1 MKKENQQRSA
11 VPLAKSFRGK
21 VDLLVLLAIVV
32 SVVLIL
38 VATVPAAQS
47 RLQGTVKNYML
58 DMAKAYG
65 ASLDEEITYNGED
78 KILNAETLGDVVG
91 SAKVTGIESSYAY
104 VVTKDGTMM
113 YHPTEEKIGKPV
125 ENEVVKGLVA
135 QIQDGKVPAAAVT
148 DYLFNGEIK
157 YASYYVSKIDGTPF
171 ILVISAD
178 ENEVVAPVKSI
189 LTRAILFGLLIA
201 IAIMVIEALLIRK
214 SLRPVV
220 MLEEIINR
228 MSQLDVRQNE
238 TLDRLAKRSDEFG
251 VMSKAIQGL
260 QQQLGQTVQTIKG
273 QSEKLFSSSDTMMK
287 SATNMSETSSQ
298 VDQAVSD
305 IAQGATSQAD
315 STQKA
320 TDTVVRIGEMIEAA
334 TAAVAQLDTVSK
346 QMTEA
351 QNTASGILNDL
362 DEINKQ
368 TTDAVDE
375 IARQTDQTN
384 ESAAKIQEVTSLI
397 SSIAEETNL
406 LSLNASIEAAR
417 AGEAG
422 RGFAVVAEEIGK
434 LAEQSNQSA
443 KQIEDIIAQ
452 LVADSSRS
460 VKTMETVREITS
472 RQSQDIGK
480 TNEAFGKIT
489 EGIAASNECVSNIS
503 NQMRDM
509 DLARAEVVDTVENL
523 SAIAEE
529 NAASTQESSASV
541 TQINEIAGDIR
552 ESSGN
557 LRDIAEVLRNNMN
570 EFKN

>member
-38 VATVPAAQS
+38 AATVPAAQS

-78 KILNAETLGDVVG
+78 KILNAETLGDMVG

-113 YHPTEEKIGKPV
+113 YHPTEEKIGQPV

-148 DYLFNGEIK
+148 DYLFKGQIK

-178 ENEVVAPVKSI
+178 ESEVVAPVKSI

-220 MLEEIINR
+220 MLDEIINR

-260 QQQLGQTVQTIKG
+260 QQQLDHTVVTIKG

-287 SATNMSETSSQ
+287 SATNMSETTSQ

-460 VKTMETVREITS
+460 VRTMETVREITS
-472 RQSQDIGK
+472 RQSEDIGK

-509 DLARAEVVDTVENL
+509 DLARAEVVDTVESL

>member
-38 VATVPAAQS
+38 AATVPAAQS

-78 KILNAETLGDVVG
+78 KILNAETLGDMVG

-104 VVTKDGTMM
+104 VVTNDGTMM

-178 ENEVVAPVKSI
+178 ESEVVAPVKSI

-201 IAIMVIEALLIRK
+201 IVIMVIEALLIRK

-220 MLEEIINR
+220 MLDEIINR

-260 QQQLGQTVQTIKG
+260 QQQLDQTVVTIKG

-287 SATNMSETSSQ
+287 SATNMSETTSQ

-460 VKTMETVREITS
+460 VRTMETVREITS
-472 RQSQDIGK
+472 RQSEDIGK

-509 DLARAEVVDTVENL
+509 DLARAEVVDTVESL

>member
-65 ASLDEEITYNGED
+65 ASLDAEITYNGED
-78 KILNAETLGDVVG
+78 KTLNAETLGDMVG

-104 VVTKDGTMM
+104 VVTNDGTMM

-148 DYLFNGEIK
+148 DYLFNGQIK

-201 IAIMVIEALLIRK
+201 IAIMVIEALMIRK

-220 MLEEIINR
+220 MLDEIINR

-260 QQQLGQTVQTIKG
+260 QQQLGQTIQTIKG

-362 DEINKQ
+362 DAINKQ

-503 NQMRDM
+503 NHMRDM

>member
-78 KILNAETLGDVVG
+78 KILNAETLGDMVG

-113 YHPTEEKIGKPV
+113 YHPTEEKIGQPV

-178 ENEVVAPVKSI
+178 ESEVVAPVKSI

-201 IAIMVIEALLIRK
+201 IVIMVIEALLIRK

-220 MLEEIINR
+220 MLDEIINR
-228 MSQLDVRQNE
+228 LSQLDVRQNE

-260 QQQLGQTVQTIKG
+260 QQQLDHTVVTIKG
-273 QSEKLFSSSDTMMK
+273 QSEKIFSSSDTMMK
-287 SATNMSETSSQ
+287 SATNMSETTSQ

-460 VKTMETVREITS
+460 VRTMETVREITS
-472 RQSQDIGK
+472 RQSEDIGK

-509 DLARAEVVDTVENL
+509 DLARAEVVDTVESL

>member
-38 VATVPAAQS
+38 AATVPAAQS

-78 KILNAETLGDVVG
+78 KILNAETLGDMVG

-104 VVTKDGTMM
+104 VVTNDGTMM

-157 YASYYVSKIDGTPF
+157 YASYYVSKTDGTPF

-189 LTRAILFGLLIA
+189 ITRAILFGLLIT

-260 QQQLGQTVQTIKG
+260 QQQLDHTVVTIKG
-273 QSEKLFSSSDTMMK
+273 QSEKIFSSSDTMMK
-287 SATNMSETSSQ
+287 SATNMSETTSQ

-460 VKTMETVREITS
+460 VRTMETVREITS
-472 RQSQDIGK
+472 RQSEDIGK

-509 DLARAEVVDTVENL
+509 DLARAEVVDTVESL

>member
-38 VATVPAAQS
+38 AATVPAAQS

-65 ASLDEEITYNGED
+65 ASLDAEITYNGED
-78 KILNAETLGDVVG
+78 KTLNAETLGDMVG

-104 VVTKDGTMM
+104 VVTNDGTMM

-201 IAIMVIEALLIRK
+201 IAIMVIEALMIRK

-220 MLEEIINR
+220 MLDEIINR

-260 QQQLGQTVQTIKG
+260 QQQLGQTIQTIKG

-362 DEINKQ
+362 DAINKQ

>member
-38 VATVPAAQS
+38 AATVPAAQS

-78 KILNAETLGDVVG
+78 KILNAETLGDMVG

-104 VVTKDGTMM
+104 VVTNDGTMM

-178 ENEVVAPVKSI
+178 ESEVVAPVKSI

-201 IAIMVIEALLIRK
+201 IVIMVIEALLIRK

-220 MLEEIINR
+220 MLDEIINR

-260 QQQLGQTVQTIKG
+260 QQQLDHTVVTIKG

-287 SATNMSETSSQ
+287 SATNMSETTSQ

-460 VKTMETVREITS
+460 VRTMETVREITS
-472 RQSQDIGK
+472 RQSEDIGK

-509 DLARAEVVDTVENL
+509 DLARAEVVDTVESL

>member
-78 KILNAETLGDVVG
+78 KILNAETLGDMVG

-148 DYLFNGEIK
+148 DYLFKGQIK
-157 YASYYVSKIDGTPF
+157 YASYYVSKTDGTPF

-189 LTRAILFGLLIA
+189 ITRAILFGLLIT

-260 QQQLGQTVQTIKG
+260 QQQLDHTVVTIKG
-273 QSEKLFSSSDTMMK
+273 QSEKIFSSSDTMMK
-287 SATNMSETSSQ
+287 SATNMSETTSQ

-460 VKTMETVREITS
+460 VRTMETVREITS
-472 RQSQDIGK
+472 RQSEDIGK

-509 DLARAEVVDTVENL
+509 DLARAEVVDTVESL

>member
-38 VATVPAAQS
+38 AATVPAAQS

-65 ASLDEEITYNGED
+65 ASLDAEITYNGED
-78 KILNAETLGDVVG
+78 KTLNAETLGDMVG

-104 VVTKDGTMM
+104 VVTNDGTMM

-178 ENEVVAPVKSI
+178 ESEVVAPVKSI

-201 IAIMVIEALLIRK
+201 IVIMVIEALLIRK

-220 MLEEIINR
+220 MLDEIINR

-260 QQQLGQTVQTIKG
+260 QQQLDQTVVTIKG

-287 SATNMSETSSQ
+287 SATNMSETTSQ

-460 VKTMETVREITS
+460 VRTMETVREITS

>member
-78 KILNAETLGDVVG
+78 KILNAETLGDMVG

-157 YASYYVSKIDGTPF
+157 YASYYVSKTDGTPF

-260 QQQLGQTVQTIKG
+260 QQQLDQTVVTIKG

-287 SATNMSETSSQ
+287 SATNMSETTSQ

-460 VKTMETVREITS
+460 VRTMETVREITS
-472 RQSQDIGK
+472 RQSEDIGK

-509 DLARAEVVDTVENL
+509 DLARAEVVDTVESL

>member
-21 VDLLVLLAIVV
+21 LDLLVLLAIVV

-78 KILNAETLGDVVG
+78 KILNAETLGDMVG

-260 QQQLGQTVQTIKG
+260 QQQLDHTVVTIKG
-273 QSEKLFSSSDTMMK
+273 QSEKIFSSSDTMMK
-287 SATNMSETSSQ
+287 SATNMSETTSQ

-460 VKTMETVREITS
+460 VRTMETVREITS
-472 RQSQDIGK
+472 RQSEDIGK

-509 DLARAEVVDTVENL
+509 DLARAEVVDTVESL

>member
-21 VDLLVLLAIVV
+21 VVLLVLLAIVV

-38 VATVPAAQS
+38 AATVPAAQS

-78 KILNAETLGDVVG
+78 KILNAETLRDMLG

-104 VVTKDGTMM
+104 VVTNDGTMM

-148 DYLFNGEIK
+148 DYLFKGEIK
-157 YASYYVSKIDGTPF
+157 YASYYVSKTDGTPF

-178 ENEVVAPVKSI
+178 ENEVVAPIKSI

-220 MLEEIINR
+220 MLDEIINR

-260 QQQLGQTVQTIKG
+260 QQQLDQTVVTIKG

-287 SATNMSETSSQ
+287 DATNMSETTSQ

-375 IARQTDQTN
+375 IARQTEQTN

-460 VKTMETVREITS
+460 VRTMETVREITS
-472 RQSQDIGK
+472 RQSEDIGK

-570 EFKN
+570 EFKH

>member
-65 ASLDEEITYNGED
+65 ASLDAEITYNGED
-78 KILNAETLGDVVG
+78 KTLNAETLGDMVG

-104 VVTKDGTMM
+104 VVTNDGTMM

-148 DYLFNGEIK
+148 DYLFNGQIK

-201 IAIMVIEALLIRK
+201 IAIMVIEALMIRK

-220 MLEEIINR
+220 MLDEIINR

-260 QQQLGQTVQTIKG
+260 QQQLGQTIQTIKG

-362 DEINKQ
+362 DAINKQ

-509 DLARAEVVDTVENL
+509 DLARAEVVDTVESL

>member
-1 MKKENQQRSA
+1 
-11 VPLAKSFRGK
+11 
-21 VDLLVLLAIVV
+21 
-32 SVVLIL
+32 
-38 VATVPAAQS
+38 
-47 RLQGTVKNYML
+47 ML

-78 KILNAETLGDVVG
+78 KILNAETLRDMVG

-104 VVTKDGTMM
+104 VVTNDGTMM

-148 DYLFNGEIK
+148 DYLFNGQIK

-201 IAIMVIEALLIRK
+201 IVIMVIEALLIRK

-220 MLEEIINR
+220 MLDEIINR

-260 QQQLGQTVQTIKG
+260 QQQLGQTIQTIKG

-362 DEINKQ
+362 DAINKQ

>member
-38 VATVPAAQS
+38 AATVPAAQS

-78 KILNAETLGDVVG
+78 KILNAETLGDMVG

-157 YASYYVSKIDGTPF
+157 YASYYVSKTDGTPF

-260 QQQLGQTVQTIKG
+260 QQQLDHTVVTIKG
-273 QSEKLFSSSDTMMK
+273 QSEKIFSSSDTMMK
-287 SATNMSETSSQ
+287 SATNMSETTSQ

-460 VKTMETVREITS
+460 VRTMETVREITS
-472 RQSQDIGK
+472 RQSEDIGK

-509 DLARAEVVDTVENL
+509 DLARAEVIDTVESL

-570 EFKN
+570 EFKH

>member
-38 VATVPAAQS
+38 AATVPAAQS

-65 ASLDEEITYNGED
+65 ASLDEEITYIGED
-78 KILNAETLGDVVG
+78 KILNAETLGDMVG

-104 VVTKDGTMM
+104 VVTNDGTMM

-135 QIQDGKVPAAAVT
+135 QIQDGKVPTAAVT
-148 DYLFNGEIK
+148 DYLFKGQIK

-228 MSQLDVRQNE
+228 MSQLDVRPNE

-251 VMSKAIQGL
+251 VMSKAILGL
-260 QQQLGQTVQTIKG
+260 QQQLDPTVVTIKG
-273 QSEKLFSSSDTMMK
+273 QSEKIFSSSDTMMK
-287 SATNMSETSSQ
+287 SATNMSETTSQ

-460 VKTMETVREITS
+460 VRTMETVREITS
-472 RQSQDIGK
+472 RQSEDIGK

-509 DLARAEVVDTVENL
+509 DLARAEVVDTVESL

>member
-38 VATVPAAQS
+38 AATVPAAQS

-78 KILNAETLGDVVG
+78 KILNAETLGDMVG

-104 VVTKDGTMM
+104 VVTNDGTMM

-157 YASYYVSKIDGTPF
+157 YASYYVSKTDGTPF

-178 ENEVVAPVKSI
+178 ESEVVAPVKSI

-201 IAIMVIEALLIRK
+201 IVIMVIEALLIRK

-220 MLEEIINR
+220 MLDEIINR

-260 QQQLGQTVQTIKG
+260 QQQLDHTVVTIKG

-287 SATNMSETSSQ
+287 SATNMSETTSQ

-460 VKTMETVREITS
+460 VRTMETVREITS
-472 RQSQDIGK
+472 RQSEDIGK

-509 DLARAEVVDTVENL
+509 DLARAEVVDTVESL

>member
-65 ASLDEEITYNGED
+65 ASLDAEITYNGED
-78 KILNAETLGDVVG
+78 KTLNAETLGDMVG

-104 VVTKDGTMM
+104 VVTNDGTMM

-148 DYLFNGEIK
+148 DYLFNGQIK

-201 IAIMVIEALLIRK
+201 IAIMVIEALMIRK

-220 MLEEIINR
+220 MLDEIINR

-260 QQQLGQTVQTIKG
+260 QQQLGQTIQTIKG

-362 DEINKQ
+362 DAINKQ

>member
-38 VATVPAAQS
+38 AATVPAAQS

-78 KILNAETLGDVVG
+78 KILNAETLGDMVG

-113 YHPTEEKIGKPV
+113 YHPTEEKIGQPV

-220 MLEEIINR
+220 MLDEIINR

-260 QQQLGQTVQTIKG
+260 QQQLDHTVVTIKG
-273 QSEKLFSSSDTMMK
+273 QSEKIFSSSDTMMK
-287 SATNMSETSSQ
+287 SATNMSETTSQ

-460 VKTMETVREITS
+460 VRTMETVREITS
-472 RQSQDIGK
+472 RQSEDIGK

-509 DLARAEVVDTVENL
+509 DLARAEVVDTVESL

>member
-78 KILNAETLGDVVG
+78 KILNAETLGDMLG

-113 YHPTEEKIGKPV
+113 YHPTEEKIGQPV

-148 DYLFNGEIK
+148 DYLFKGQIK

-260 QQQLGQTVQTIKG
+260 QQQLDHTVVTIKG

-287 SATNMSETSSQ
+287 DATNMSETTSQ

-375 IARQTDQTN
+375 IARQTEQTN

-460 VKTMETVREITS
+460 VKTMEAVREITS
-472 RQSQDIGK
+472 RQSEDIGK

>member
-11 VPLAKSFRGK
+11 VPLATSFRGK

-38 VATVPAAQS
+38 AATVPAAQS

-78 KILNAETLGDVVG
+78 KILNAETLGDMVG

-113 YHPTEEKIGKPV
+113 YHPTAEKIGKPV

-148 DYLFNGEIK
+148 DYLFNGQIK

-201 IAIMVIEALLIRK
+201 IVIMVIEALLIRK

-220 MLEEIINR
+220 MLDEIINR

-260 QQQLGQTVQTIKG
+260 QQQLDHTVVTIKG

-287 SATNMSETSSQ
+287 SATNMSETTSQ

-460 VKTMETVREITS
+460 VRTMETVREITS
-472 RQSQDIGK
+472 RQSEDIGK

-509 DLARAEVVDTVENL
+509 DLARAEVVDTVESL

-570 EFKN
+570 EFKH

>member
-38 VATVPAAQS
+38 AATVPAAQS

-78 KILNAETLGDVVG
+78 KILNAETLGDMVG

-113 YHPTEEKIGKPV
+113 YHPTEEKIGQPV

-148 DYLFNGEIK
+148 DYLFKGQIK

-260 QQQLGQTVQTIKG
+260 QQQLDHTVVTIKG

-287 SATNMSETSSQ
+287 SATNMSETTSQ

-460 VKTMETVREITS
+460 VKTMEAVREITS
-472 RQSQDIGK
+472 RQSEDIGK

-509 DLARAEVVDTVENL
+509 DLARAEVVDTVESL
-523 SAIAEE
+523 CYRRRKCSIHPGVFCIGY
-529 NAASTQESSASV
+529 S
-541 TQINEIAGDIR
+541 D
-552 ESSGN
+552 
-557 LRDIAEVLRNNMN
+557 
-570 EFKN
+570 

>member
-38 VATVPAAQS
+38 AATVPAAQS

-65 ASLDEEITYNGED
+65 ASLDEEVTYNGED
-78 KILNAETLGDVVG
+78 KILNAETLRDMVG

-113 YHPTEEKIGKPV
+113 YHPTEEKIGQPV

-148 DYLFNGEIK
+148 DYLFKGEIK

-220 MLEEIINR
+220 MLDEIINR

-260 QQQLGQTVQTIKG
+260 QQQLDHTVVTIKG

-287 SATNMSETSSQ
+287 SATNMSETTNQ

-443 KQIEDIIAQ
+443 KKILLLSWSQIHHGLLRPWKRFVRLPAVRAKI
-452 LVADSSRS
+452 S
-460 VKTMETVREITS
+460 VRRMRHSVRL
-472 RQSQDIGK
+472 QK
-480 TNEAFGKIT
+480 
-489 EGIAASNECVSNIS
+489 
-503 NQMRDM
+503 
-509 DLARAEVVDTVENL
+509 
-523 SAIAEE
+523 
-529 NAASTQESSASV
+529 
-541 TQINEIAGDIR
+541 
-552 ESSGN
+552 
-557 LRDIAEVLRNNMN
+557 VLQHPMHA
-570 EFKN
+570 

>member
-78 KILNAETLGDVVG
+78 KILNAETLGDMVG

-157 YASYYVSKIDGTPF
+157 YASYYVSKTDGTPF

-260 QQQLGQTVQTIKG
+260 QQQLDHTVVTIKG
-273 QSEKLFSSSDTMMK
+273 QSEKIFSSSDTMMK
-287 SATNMSETSSQ
+287 SATNMSETTSQ

-460 VKTMETVREITS
+460 VRTMETVREITS
-472 RQSQDIGK
+472 RQSEDIGK

-509 DLARAEVVDTVENL
+509 DLARAEVVDTVESL

>member
-65 ASLDEEITYNGED
+65 ASLDAEITYNGED
-78 KILNAETLGDVVG
+78 KTLNAETLGDMVG

-104 VVTKDGTMM
+104 VVTNDGTMM

-148 DYLFNGEIK
+148 DYLFNGQIK

-201 IAIMVIEALLIRK
+201 IVIMVIEALLIRK

-220 MLEEIINR
+220 MLDEIINR

-260 QQQLGQTVQTIKG
+260 QQQLDQTVVMIKG

-287 SATNMSETSSQ
+287 SATNMSETTSQ

-509 DLARAEVVDTVENL
+509 DLARAEVVDTVESL

>member
-21 VDLLVLLAIVV
+21 LDLLVLLAIVV

-38 VATVPAAQS
+38 AATVPAAQS

-78 KILNAETLGDVVG
+78 KILNAETLGDMVG

-157 YASYYVSKIDGTPF
+157 YASYYVSKTDGTPF

-260 QQQLGQTVQTIKG
+260 QQQLDHTVVTIKG
-273 QSEKLFSSSDTMMK
+273 QSEKIFSSSDTMMK
-287 SATNMSETSSQ
+287 SATNMSETTSQ

-460 VKTMETVREITS
+460 VRTMETVREITS
-472 RQSQDIGK
+472 RQSEDIGK

-509 DLARAEVVDTVENL
+509 DLARAEVVDTVESL

>member
-1 MKKENQQRSA
+1 
-11 VPLAKSFRGK
+11 
-21 VDLLVLLAIVV
+21 
-32 SVVLIL
+32 
-38 VATVPAAQS
+38 
-47 RLQGTVKNYML
+47 ML
-58 DMAKAYG
+58 D
-65 ASLDEEITYNGED
+65 
-78 KILNAETLGDVVG
+78 
-91 SAKVTGIESSYAY
+91 
-104 VVTKDGTMM
+104 
-113 YHPTEEKIGKPV
+113 
-125 ENEVVKGLVA
+125 
-135 QIQDGKVPAAAVT
+135 
-148 DYLFNGEIK
+148 
-157 YASYYVSKIDGTPF
+157 
-171 ILVISAD
+171 
-178 ENEVVAPVKSI
+178 
-189 LTRAILFGLLIA
+189 
-201 IAIMVIEALLIRK
+201 
-214 SLRPVV
+214 
-220 MLEEIINR
+220 EIINR

-260 QQQLGQTVQTIKG
+260 QQQLDHTVVTIKG

-287 SATNMSETSSQ
+287 SATNMSETTSQ

-460 VKTMETVREITS
+460 VRTMETVREITS
-472 RQSQDIGK
+472 RQSEDIGK

-509 DLARAEVVDTVENL
+509 DLARAEVVDTVESL

>member
-78 KILNAETLGDVVG
+78 KILNAETLGDMVG

-157 YASYYVSKIDGTPF
+157 YASYYVSKTDGTPF

-220 MLEEIINR
+220 MLDEIINR

-260 QQQLGQTVQTIKG
+260 QQQLDHTVVTIKG
-273 QSEKLFSSSDTMMK
+273 QSEKIFSSSDTMMK
-287 SATNMSETSSQ
+287 SATNMSETTSQ

-460 VKTMETVREITS
+460 VRTMETVREITS
-472 RQSQDIGK
+472 RQSEDIGK

-509 DLARAEVVDTVENL
+509 DLARAEVVDTVESL

>member
-1 MKKENQQRSA
+1 
-11 VPLAKSFRGK
+11 
-21 VDLLVLLAIVV
+21 
-32 SVVLIL
+32 
-38 VATVPAAQS
+38 
-47 RLQGTVKNYML
+47 
-58 DMAKAYG
+58 
-65 ASLDEEITYNGED
+65 
-78 KILNAETLGDVVG
+78 
-91 SAKVTGIESSYAY
+91 
-104 VVTKDGTMM
+104 
-113 YHPTEEKIGKPV
+113 
-125 ENEVVKGLVA
+125 
-135 QIQDGKVPAAAVT
+135 
-148 DYLFNGEIK
+148 
-157 YASYYVSKIDGTPF
+157 
-171 ILVISAD
+171 
-178 ENEVVAPVKSI
+178 
-189 LTRAILFGLLIA
+189 
-201 IAIMVIEALLIRK
+201 
-214 SLRPVV
+214 
-220 MLEEIINR
+220 
-228 MSQLDVRQNE
+228 
-238 TLDRLAKRSDEFG
+238 
-251 VMSKAIQGL
+251 
-260 QQQLGQTVQTIKG
+260 
-273 QSEKLFSSSDTMMK
+273 
-287 SATNMSETSSQ
+287 
-298 VDQAVSD
+298 
-305 IAQGATSQAD
+305 
-315 STQKA
+315 
-320 TDTVVRIGEMIEAA
+320 
-334 TAAVAQLDTVSK
+334 
-346 QMTEA
+346 MTEA

-460 VKTMETVREITS
+460 VRTMETVREITS
-472 RQSQDIGK
+472 RQSEDIGK

-509 DLARAEVVDTVENL
+509 DLARAEVVDTVESL

>member
-38 VATVPAAQS
+38 AATVPAAQS

-78 KILNAETLGDVVG
+78 KILNAETLGDMVG

-113 YHPTEEKIGKPV
+113 YHPTEEKIGQPV

-148 DYLFNGEIK
+148 DYLFKGQIK

-178 ENEVVAPVKSI
+178 ENEVDAPVKSI

-220 MLEEIINR
+220 MLDEIINR

-260 QQQLGQTVQTIKG
+260 QQQLDQTVVTIKG

-287 SATNMSETSSQ
+287 SATNMSETTSQ

-460 VKTMETVREITS
+460 VRTMETVREITS
-472 RQSQDIGK
+472 RQSEDIGK

-509 DLARAEVVDTVENL
+509 DLARAEVVDTVESL

>member
-260 QQQLGQTVQTIKG
+260 QQQLDHTVVTIKG

-287 SATNMSETSSQ
+287 SATNMSETTSQ

-460 VKTMETVREITS
+460 VRTMETVREITS
-472 RQSQDIGK
+472 RQSEDIGK

-509 DLARAEVVDTVENL
+509 DLARAEVVDTVESL

>member
-38 VATVPAAQS
+38 AATVPAAQS
-47 RLQGTVKNYML
+47 RLQGTAKNYML

-78 KILNAETLGDVVG
+78 KILNAETLGDMVG

-104 VVTKDGTMM
+104 VVTNDGTMM
-113 YHPTEEKIGKPV
+113 YHPTEEKIGQPV

-148 DYLFNGEIK
+148 DYLFKGQIK

-220 MLEEIINR
+220 MLDEIINR

-260 QQQLGQTVQTIKG
+260 QQQLDHTVVTIKG

-287 SATNMSETSSQ
+287 SATNMSETTSQ

-460 VKTMETVREITS
+460 VRTMETVREITS
-472 RQSQDIGK
+472 RQSEDIGK

-509 DLARAEVVDTVENL
+509 DLARAEVVDTVESL

>member
-38 VATVPAAQS
+38 AATVPAAQS

-78 KILNAETLGDVVG
+78 KILNAETLGDMVG

-104 VVTKDGTMM
+104 VVTNDGTMM
-113 YHPTEEKIGKPV
+113 FHPTEEKIGKPV

-157 YASYYVSKIDGTPF
+157 YASYYVSKTDGTPF

-178 ENEVVAPVKSI
+178 ESEVVAPVKSI

-201 IAIMVIEALLIRK
+201 IVIMVIEALLIRK

-220 MLEEIINR
+220 MLDEIINR

-260 QQQLGQTVQTIKG
+260 QQQLDHTVVTIKG
-273 QSEKLFSSSDTMMK
+273 QSEKIFSSSDTMMK
-287 SATNMSETSSQ
+287 SATNMSETTSQ

-460 VKTMETVREITS
+460 VRTMETVREITS
-472 RQSQDIGK
+472 RQSEDIGK

-509 DLARAEVVDTVENL
+509 DLARAEVVDTVESL

>member
-38 VATVPAAQS
+38 AATVPAAQS
-47 RLQGTVKNYML
+47 RLQGTAKNYML

-78 KILNAETLGDVVG
+78 KILNAETLGDMVG

-104 VVTKDGTMM
+104 VVTNDGTMM

-157 YASYYVSKIDGTPF
+157 YASYYVSKTDGTPF

-178 ENEVVAPVKSI
+178 ESEVVAPVKSI

-201 IAIMVIEALLIRK
+201 IVIMVIEALMIRK

-220 MLEEIINR
+220 MLDEIINR

-260 QQQLGQTVQTIKG
+260 QQQLDHTVVTIKG

-287 SATNMSETSSQ
+287 SATNMSETTSQ

-460 VKTMETVREITS
+460 VRTMETVREITS
-472 RQSQDIGK
+472 RQSEDIGK

-509 DLARAEVVDTVENL
+509 DLARAEVVDTVESL

>member
-38 VATVPAAQS
+38 AATVPAAQS

-65 ASLDEEITYNGED
+65 ASLDEEITYIGED
-78 KILNAETLGDVVG
+78 KILNAETLGDMVG

-104 VVTKDGTMM
+104 VVTNDGTMM

-125 ENEVVKGLVA
+125 EIEVVKGLVA

-148 DYLFNGEIK
+148 DYLFKGQIK
-157 YASYYVSKIDGTPF
+157 YASYYVSKTDGTPF

-220 MLEEIINR
+220 MLDEIINR

-260 QQQLGQTVQTIKG
+260 QQQLDQTVVTIKG

-287 SATNMSETSSQ
+287 SATNMSETTSQ

-460 VKTMETVREITS
+460 VRTMETVREITS
-472 RQSQDIGK
+472 RQSEDIGK

-509 DLARAEVVDTVENL
+509 DLARAEVVDTVESL

>member
-78 KILNAETLGDVVG
+78 KILNAETLGDMLG

-113 YHPTEEKIGKPV
+113 YHPTEEKIGQPV

-148 DYLFNGEIK
+148 DYLFKGQIK

-362 DEINKQ
+362 DAINKQ

-503 NQMRDM
+503 NHMRDM

>member
-38 VATVPAAQS
+38 AATVPAAQS

-65 ASLDEEITYNGED
+65 ASLDAEITYNGED
-78 KILNAETLGDVVG
+78 KTLNAETLGDMVG

-104 VVTKDGTMM
+104 VVTNDGTMM

-178 ENEVVAPVKSI
+178 ESEVVAPVKSI

-201 IAIMVIEALLIRK
+201 IAIMVIEALMIRK

-220 MLEEIINR
+220 MLDEIINR

-260 QQQLGQTVQTIKG
+260 QQQLDQTVVMIKG

-287 SATNMSETSSQ
+287 SATNMSETTSQ

-509 DLARAEVVDTVENL
+509 DLARAEVVDTVESL

>member
-78 KILNAETLGDVVG
+78 KILNAETLGDMVG

-104 VVTKDGTMM
+104 VVTNDGTMM

-178 ENEVVAPVKSI
+178 ESEVVAPVKSI

-201 IAIMVIEALLIRK
+201 IVIMVIEALLIRK

-220 MLEEIINR
+220 MLDEIINR

-260 QQQLGQTVQTIKG
+260 QQQLDHTVVTIKG

-287 SATNMSETSSQ
+287 SATNMSETTSQ

-460 VKTMETVREITS
+460 VRTMETVREITS
-472 RQSQDIGK
+472 RQSEDIGK

-509 DLARAEVVDTVENL
+509 DLARAEVVDTVESL

>member
-78 KILNAETLGDVVG
+78 KILNAETLGDMVG

-135 QIQDGKVPAAAVT
+135 QIQDGKVPTAAVT
-148 DYLFNGEIK
+148 DYLFKGQIK
-157 YASYYVSKIDGTPF
+157 YASYYVSKTDGTPF

-260 QQQLGQTVQTIKG
+260 QQQLDHTVVTIKG
-273 QSEKLFSSSDTMMK
+273 QSEKIFSSSDTMMK
-287 SATNMSETSSQ
+287 SATNMSETTSQ

-460 VKTMETVREITS
+460 VRTMETVREITS
-472 RQSQDIGK
+472 RQSEDIGK

-509 DLARAEVVDTVENL
+509 DLARAEVVDTVESL

>member
-38 VATVPAAQS
+38 AATVPAAQS

-78 KILNAETLGDVVG
+78 KILNAETLGDMVG

-178 ENEVVAPVKSI
+178 ESEVVAPVKSI

-220 MLEEIINR
+220 MLDEIINR

-260 QQQLGQTVQTIKG
+260 QQQLDQTVVTIKG

-287 SATNMSETSSQ
+287 SATNMSETTSQ

-460 VKTMETVREITS
+460 VRTMETVREITS
-472 RQSQDIGK
+472 RQSEDIGK

-509 DLARAEVVDTVENL
+509 DLARAEVVDTVESL